1 MNIDRE
7 YYQDAKARVA
17 IAQELRRD
25 LMLICPDSQQDDEG
39 GRANVGARAAL
50 RTAVELIEM
59 NPPKA
64 WTSEYLQGHWAGL
77 IEAAMRIISDVE
89 LEMYDPRSHPERYE
103 GRRQV
108 S

>member
-1 MNIDRE
+1 MSIDQA
-7 YYQDAKARVA
+7 YYQQAKARAA

-25 LMLICPDSQQDDEG
+25 LMKICPDSQQDESG
-39 GRANVGARAAL
+39 ASANAGARVAL

-77 IEAAMRIISDVE
+77 IEAAMRIISGVE
-89 LEMYDPRSHPERYE
+89 LEMYDPRLHPERYE
-103 GRRQV
+103 GRR
-108 S
+108 